1 MRNLMAGLTVLRF
14 CIKSICLA
22 LCLCAMSQAA
32 EDPSLVLYFDFE
44 EGGGDTVKDR
54 SGYGNDGTIEGDAAR
69 GDGKIGKGLEID
81 IGSFV
86 LVPDSDDFKI
96 TDELTLACWVKPTAF
111 APEAWQGNTLDFLV
125 CRWNW
130 GQGDHRCYEM
140 YLQSHKPAMVVSS
153 DGTDGGGSVVAA
165 AEPIAL
171 DQWVNIMGI
180 FDGSKVKIYVDGEE
194 KGSEDHKGNILA
206 GEGPIVIGDN
216 NFGGAPDF
224 HFVGVIDEVAVY
236 DRVLN
241 QNEIEAKIARGH
253 AASVE
258 PEGKLSTVWAHVKS
272 QYQKF

>member
-1 MRNLMAGLTVLRF
+1 MRNLVTSLTVLST

-22 LCLCAMSQAA
+22 LCLCVMSQAA

-44 EGGGDTVKDR
+44 EGGGDTVEDR
-54 SGYGNDGTIEGDAAR
+54 SDYGNDGTIEGDAVR
-69 GDGKIGKGLEID
+69 GAGKIGKGLEID

-96 TDELTLACWVKPTAF
+96 IDELTLACWVKPTDF

-140 YLQSHKPAMVVSS
+140 YLQSHKPTLVVSS
-153 DGTDGGGSVVAA
+153 DGTDGGSSVVAA

-194 KGSEDHKGNILA
+194 KGSEDHKGNIFA
-206 GEGPIVIGDN
+206 GEGPIIIGDN

-224 HFVGVIDEVAVY
+224 HFVGAIDEVAVY

-241 QNEIEAKIARGH
+241 QHEIEAKIARGH
-253 AASVE
+253 AAEVE
-258 PEGKLSTVWAHVKS
+258 PEGKLSTLWAHVKS
-272 QYQKF
+272 QY